1 MVFFSAIASGS
12 FEIETSATQQQQQ
25 KYIQKGG
32 ERKEEEMRKERPIM
46 NNPRNRITRL
56 ANSKHL
62 GKESDLL

>member
-1 MVFFSAIASGS
+1 MFFSAIASGS
-12 FEIETSATQQQQQ
+12 FEIETSATQQQQ